1 MYWTVSIPGT
11 LCAFAWLVLQ
21 VEAYREKLKGLEHAE
36 HSGANASNAASKASP
51 DAMPVLLL
59 WFLVF
64 DFIFLYLSNT
74 TYSLMRENFF
84 KMVSYTVSI
93 FCALLV
99 EMAVV
104 EILLEGLLRLGGMSE
119 PHYDL
124 AYLIFT
130 LLLFP
135 AWFIGISYSTWFVQ
149 DSSDSVVAAGGVI
162 AHTAAFTGIDLSV
175 RLQKILATKLDK
187 VTGVTMSIYVVSPLL
202 AMLVCK
208 LFSNMSHWVRRKKL
222 MDNVIQQKEGDG
234 HGPFWAHEAFHGE
247 LECAAILSGWLF
259 RQALLTVVQQRIPTK
274 SGDIEVT
281 LAGPVMFLTVGGFIC
296 AKSVLAALPWK
307 NHLTTFV
314 QLLLG
319 MAACWCFMSFIM
331 YDIKQNV
338 DLPDHRWLFLLFS
351 VSAVA
356 ITAMFVLGYMADWRM
371 LQKDQLQELIAVCG
385 IATGL
390 AWEKSFEWAVKQV
403 VKNDVLTYN
412 RHAVNLLRHGSPLLA
427 DLTRQLKIFEVGAYL
442 AILAVMV
449 PAWRWYIVPLANH
462 H

>member
-234 HGPFWAHEAFHGE
+234 HGPFWAFHGE

-331 YDIKQNV
+331 YDIK
-338 DLPDHRWLFLLFS
+338 
-351 VSAVA
+351 
-356 ITAMFVLGYMADWRM
+356 
-371 LQKDQLQELIAVCG
+371 
-385 IATGL
+385 
-390 AWEKSFEWAVKQV
+390 
-403 VKNDVLTYN
+403 
-412 RHAVNLLRHGSPLLA
+412 
-427 DLTRQLKIFEVGAYL
+427 
-442 AILAVMV
+442 
-449 PAWRWYIVPLANH
+449 
-462 H
+462 

>member
-1 MYWTVSIPGT
+1 
-11 LCAFAWLVLQ
+11 
-21 VEAYREKLKGLEHAE
+21 
-36 HSGANASNAASKASP
+36 
-51 DAMPVLLL
+51 
-59 WFLVF
+59 
-64 DFIFLYLSNT
+64 
-74 TYSLMRENFF
+74 MRENFF

-130 LLLFP
+130 LLFFP

-175 RLQKILATKLDK
+175 RLQKILATKFDK

-412 RHAVNLLRHGSPLLA
+412 RHAVNLLRKSLRLVRTWPFS
-427 DLTRQLKIFEVGAYL
+427 Q
-442 AILAVMV
+442 
-449 PAWRWYIVPLANH
+449 
-462 H
+462 